1 MVLALAALFEDLLG
15 ELRAALGR
23 LFRTSAGYLAGAGLD
38 LAAAGLDLAAAG
50 LDLAAAG
57 LDSFLG
63 AALGL
68 GFEDSGGFSLFLELL
83 EL

>member
-38 LAAAGLDLAAAG
+38 LAAAGLD
-50 LDLAAAG
+50 
-57 LDSFLG
+57 SFLG